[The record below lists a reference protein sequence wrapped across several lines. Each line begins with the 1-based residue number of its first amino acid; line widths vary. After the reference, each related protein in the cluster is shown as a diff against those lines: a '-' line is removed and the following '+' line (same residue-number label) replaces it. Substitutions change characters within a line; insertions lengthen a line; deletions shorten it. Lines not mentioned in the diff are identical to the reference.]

1 MKRYNTFINQGNIQ
15 EIGGNTMS
23 NEKVEKILDRVKKIL
38 ALAGNNPSEEEAKA
52 AALKAQ
58 ELLAKY
64 NLSMADIG
72 DENAPKEKLMF
83 KHYQTGVDK
92 AWKYDLSAVVAR
104 NFRCRVT
111 WFGKRELAFYGFET
125 DANIACEVFEFLFK
139 TCEKRSR
146 YTADKAYRETGCSK
160 GVYYSFS
167 KGFISGVASELDK
180 QCTAL
185 MIVEAPEVKEGYTAW
200 RESRNVKTMSIHRR
214 DAKDFDKNH
223 YNNGVVE
230 GRNAIQARGIES
242 QR

>member
-1 MKRYNTFINQGNIQ
+1 MSKTNNT
-15 EIGGNTMS
+15 
-23 NEKVEKILDRVKKIL
+23 EKVEKILDKVKKLL

-58 ELLAKY
+58 ELIAQY
-64 NLSMADIG
+64 NLQLADLG
-72 DENAPKEKLMF
+72 EAAEEEKLMF
-83 KHYQTGVDK
+83 KYFETGVDK
-92 AWKYDLSAVVAR
+92 AWKYDLSSVVAR

-111 WFGKRELAFYGFET
+111 WFGKRELGFYGFET
-125 DANIACEVFEFLFK
+125 DASVACEVFEFLFK

-167 KGFISGVASELDK
+167 NGFIQGVASELDK

-185 MIVEAPEVKEGYTAW
+185 MIVESPKVKEGYKEW
-200 RESRNVKTMSIHRR
+200 CSSNGVKTMSIHRR
-214 DAKDFDKNH
+214 DAKDFDHRH
-223 YNNGVVE
+223 YQNGVVE
-230 GRNAIQARGIES
+230 GKSAIQSRGIEA

>member
-1 MKRYNTFINQGNIQ
+1 
-15 EIGGNTMS
+15 MS
-23 NEKVEKILDRVKKIL
+23 NEKVEQVLDKVKKIL

-64 NLSMADIG
+64 NLTLKDVEGEDASS
-72 DENAPKEKLMF
+72 KEKLVF
-83 KHYQTGVDK
+83 QYYETGVDK
-92 AWKYDLSAVVAR
+92 AWKYDLSSVIAR
-104 NFRCRVT
+104 NFRCRVV
-111 WFGKRELAFYGFET
+111 WFGKRKLAFYGFET

-146 YTADKAYRETGCSK
+146 YTADKAYRELGCSK

-167 KGFISGVASELDK
+167 KGFIQGVASELDK

-185 MIVEAPEVKEGYTAW
+185 MLVEAPEVKEGYTTWAVKN
-200 RESRNVKTMSIHRR
+200 NVRTFGVYRR
-214 DAKDFDKNH
+214 DAKDFNKSH
-223 YNNGVVE
+223 YDDGIIE
-230 GRNAIQARGIES
+230 GRNTIQSRGIES

>member
-1 MKRYNTFINQGNIQ
+1 
-15 EIGGNTMS
+15 MS
-23 NEKVEKILDRVKKIL
+23 NEKVEQILDKVKKIL
-38 ALAGNNPSEEEAKA
+38 ALAGNNPSEEEAKS

-72 DENAPKEKLMF
+72 DDEDAPKEQLIFTYYK
-83 KHYQTGVDK
+83 TGVDK
-92 AWKYDLSAVVAR
+92 AWKYDLSSVVAR

-125 DANIACEVFEFLFK
+125 DAKIACEVFEFLFM

-146 YTADKAYRETGCSK
+146 YTADKAYREQGCSK

-167 KGFISGVASELDK
+167 KGFINGVASELDR

-185 MIVEAPEVKEGYTAW
+185 MIVEAPEVKEGYSSW
-200 RESRNVKTMSIHRR
+200 CESHNVRSMSVHRR
-214 DAKDFDKNH
+214 DAKDFNKRH
-223 YNNGVVE
+223 YDNGVIE
-230 GRNAIQARGIES
+230 GRNTIQARGIES

>member
-1 MKRYNTFINQGNIQ
+1 
-15 EIGGNTMS
+15 MS
-23 NEKVEKILDRVKKIL
+23 NNDKVEKILDKVRKAL

-64 NLSMADIG
+64 NLTMKDLG
-72 DENAPKEKLMF
+72 EDTEEEKLIF
-83 KHYQTGVDK
+83 KHYTTGVDK
-92 AWKYDLSAVVAR
+92 AWKYDLSSVIAR

-125 DANIACEVFEFLFK
+125 DANIACEVFEFLFR

-146 YTADKAYRETGCSK
+146 FTADKAYRETGCSK

-185 MIVEAPEVKEGYTAW
+185 MIVESPKVKEGYSDW
-200 RESRNVKTMSIHRR
+200 CESHNVRSMTVHRR
-214 DAKDFDKNH
+214 DAKDFDRQ
-223 YNNGVVE
+223 YYQDGVIE
-230 GRNAIQARGIES
+230 GQSAIRARGIEA
-242 QR
+242 QV

>member
-1 MKRYNTFINQGNIQ
+1 
-15 EIGGNTMS
+15 MS
-23 NEKVEKILDRVKKIL
+23 EEKVEKILDKVKKLL

-58 ELLAKY
+58 QLIAQY
-64 NLSMADIG
+64 NLSMTDVG
-72 DENAPKEKLMF
+72 EEEDKTEKLMF
-83 KHYQTGVDK
+83 KYFQTGVDK
-92 AWKYDLSAVVAR
+92 AWKYDLSSVVAR

-125 DANIACEVFEFLFK
+125 DATIACEVFEFLFK
-139 TCEKRSR
+139 ACEKRSR
-146 YTADKAYRETGCSK
+146 YTADKAYREHGCSK

-167 KGFISGVASELDK
+167 KGFINGVASELDR

-185 MIVEAPEVKEGYTAW
+185 MIIEAPEVKDGYSAW
-200 RESRNVKTMSIHRR
+200 CSSRNVKTLDVHRR
-214 DAKDFDKNH
+214 DAKDFQKDH

-230 GRNAIQARGIES
+230 GRNAIHARGIES